1 MNTYERIK
9 ETRKLREMT
18 QTELAIKCGYADKSM
33 ISRIENGKV
42 DIFLSNLERIAKAL
56 NVDPAYLMGWTED
69 TRLEDLAEVCR
80 ELNEEGQE
88 KVREYAELLASSGE
102 YKKHNTDSMVGE
114 A

>member
-1 MNTYERIK
+1 MNTYERIR

-18 QTELAIKCGYADKSM
+18 QTDLAIKCGYADKSM

-69 TRLEDLAEVCR
+69 ARLEDLAEVCR

-88 KVREYAELLASSGE
+88 KVREYAELLAASGE
-102 YKKHNTDSMVGE
+102 YKKHSAHSVVEE